1 MISGDTTI
9 AELLAAHPAL
19 MDVLA
24 DFHPHLAQFR
34 NRARL
39 LMMAP
44 RVSVAQAAGMASVPP
59 GELLAAL
66 RRAVG
71 AGTPGLEERAAP
83 APSPAVGPPP
93 VLAGRRTVHLDARED
108 IRRGVEPFAR
118 IMAAVKGLQ
127 EEDVLVLRAPFEPI
141 PLYEVLG
148 RRGLAHWTERRAPDD
163 WAVWFYRETGDGG
176 AAPTDL
182 EPATPASGASVL
194 DVRGL
199 EPPLPMVRVLERL
212 DGLEPGQELLVIHE
226 RRPVFLY
233 PQLDER
239 GFVYETREAGP
250 GRVEILIRRDR
261 GSPVARG

>member
-1 MISGDTTI
+1 
-9 AELLAAHPAL
+9 
-19 MDVLA
+19 
-24 DFHPHLAQFR
+24 
-34 NRARL
+34 
-39 LMMAP
+39 
-44 RVSVAQAAGMASVPP
+44 
-59 GELLAAL
+59 
-66 RRAVG
+66 
-71 AGTPGLEERAAP
+71 
-83 APSPAVGPPP
+83 
-93 VLAGRRTVHLDARED
+93 VHLDARED
-108 IRRGVEPFAR
+108 IRRGIEPFAR
-118 IMAAVKGLQ
+118 IMAAVKGLR

-148 RRGLAHWTERRAPDD
+148 RRGLAHWTERRAADD
-163 WAVWFYRETGDGG
+163 WAVWFYREPAAAGR
-176 AAPTDL
+176 AAPADPG
-182 EPATPASGASVL
+182 PAATASTTSVV

-250 GRVEILIRRDR
+250 GRVEISIRRDR